1 MRDLPLIGLMLGDAT
16 GIGPEISVKVL
27 SSGAIAASA
36 RLAVIGDARVLEL
49 GMRDAGITIPYQVFA
64 RLDDVRWP
72 CASVPVIDLANLDP
86 SRLRRGEISEESGRV
101 CGDTLK
107 HMIDLAL
114 TGTLDG
120 ICFAPLNKAALQ
132 RGGWK
137 FPDEHQMFAK
147 LTNHAGFFGEMNVIP
162 EFATFRV
169 TSHVALREAV
179 NMITP
184 ERIASALRLADA
196 TLRAMGYDPPR
207 IGVAA
212 LNPHCGENGLFG
224 DEEIRIIRPAVERLR
239 AEGIDATGPISSDA
253 IFLKAKRG
261 DFHGVV
267 MMYHDQGQIAT
278 KLLGFNKGVTVTAGL
293 KTVFTTPAHGTA
305 FDILGQG
312 KADPG
317 ALEYA
322 LRLAA
327 TLAGARAI
335 TSRQ

>member
-1 MRDLPLIGLMLGDAT
+1 MLGDAT
-16 GIGPEISVKVL
+16 GIGPEISVKALSKVL
-27 SSGAIAASA
+27 SSGAIAAPA

-49 GMRDAGITIPYQVFA
+49 GMRDARITIPYQVHA

-72 CASVPVIDLANLDP
+72 SASVPVLDLANLDP
-86 SRLRRGEISEESGRV
+86 SRLQRGEISEESGRV

-114 TGTLDG
+114 AGTLDG

-147 LTNHAGFFGEMNVIP
+147 LTNHVGFFGEMNVIP

-184 ERIASALRLADA
+184 ERIASALHLADA
-196 TLRAMGYDPPR
+196 TLRAMGHDSPR

-239 AEGIDATGPISSDA
+239 VEGIDATGPISSDT
-253 IFLKAKRG
+253 IFIKAKRG

-267 MMYHDQGQIAT
+267 IMYHDQGQIAT

-327 TLAGARAI
+327 TLAGARAV
-335 TSRQ
+335 TSQQ

>member
-64 RLDDVRWP
+64 RLDEVRWP
-72 CASVPVIDLANLDP
+72 CTSVPVIDLANLDP
-86 SRLRRGEISEESGRV
+86 SRLRRGEISDESGRV

-114 TGTLDG
+114 AGTLDG

-147 LTNHAGFFGEMNVIP
+147 LTNHGGFFGEMNVIP

-179 NMITP
+179 DMITP
-184 ERIASALRLADA
+184 ERIAAALRLADA
-196 TLRAMGYDPPR
+196 TLRAMGYDRPR

-317 ALEYA
+317 ALEFA

-327 TLAGARAI
+327 TLAGARTV